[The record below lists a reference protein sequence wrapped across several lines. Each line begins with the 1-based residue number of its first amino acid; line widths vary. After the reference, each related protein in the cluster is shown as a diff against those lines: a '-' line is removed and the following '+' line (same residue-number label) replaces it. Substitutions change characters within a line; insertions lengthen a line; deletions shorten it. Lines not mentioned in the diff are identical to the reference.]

1 MQTVWIFLVLSLTH
15 GAWCYTGDL
24 TFYYEWRG
32 NYGSCG
38 LDRAKYDQFYVAAL
52 SRSFMQ
58 LPAGIT
64 NPNKHPL
71 CNADR
76 CIEVTGNRG
85 RVVLKISDTC
95 WGCATNDV
103 DVADTVF
110 PMLDD
115 PNRGRVKATWK
126 FVNCQ
131 SNPPGR
137 K

>member
-1 MQTVWIFLVLSLTH
+1 MFLVVALINS
-15 GAWCYTGDL
+15 AWAYTGDL
-24 TFYYEWRG
+24 TFYTEWRG

-38 LDRAKYDQFYVAAL
+38 LDVSKSNHFYVAAL

-58 LPAGIT
+58 LPPGVT

-76 CIEVTGNRG
+76 CIEVTGKRG

-95 WGCATNDV
+95 MGCATNDV

-110 PMLDD
+110 PMLDE
-115 PNRGRVKATWK
+115 PNLGRVKASWQ

-131 SNPPGR
+131 SNPPG
-137 K
+137 KK